1 MSDSEV
7 FYTNNLLTIFN
18 TSVVPQSNAVEEV
31 IKKLNKSNISRPDES
46 VLLVIS
52 KSNNLLQYCNAKTTY
67 ALNLYRELKG
77 APTTNTKKFLSHKLQ
92 LTISGSCVKDK
103 PLLLSARDRDGI
115 KMVKLL
121 RHTMPN
127 LSATENEEEGSM
139 EREAVQL
146 LQLETTDL
154 AFLRMRMETILV
166 PDNLPGVGT
175 GGRIDVLIMDMC
187 SGTLDNTPPFTFMV
201 DILTC
206 QAVRVLEAVKHM
218 HSLGLV
224 HNDIKYGNIFVVDN
238 VWYLA
243 DFGSMKKVGRL
254 VTSTT
259 FAYYR
264 SNIIHQPAD
273 PRVDYYMLLVV
284 LLKQTLP
291 DVTLA
296 ETLFYDKLDTHINHA
311 KMMLY
316 VQQFKEEKLKVEEY
330 VPFLTLL
337 TDIMVLAELV

>member
-1 MSDSEV
+1 MTV
-7 FYTNNLLTIFN
+7 FN
-18 TSVVPQSNAVEEV
+18 TSAVPQSNAVEEV

-52 KSNNLLQYCNAKTTY
+52 KSNNLLQYCNAKTDY
-67 ALNLYRELKG
+67 AVNLYRELKG
-77 APTTNTKKFLSHKLQ
+77 APTTNTKNFLSRELHM
-92 LTISGSCVKDK
+92 TINGSFVKDK
-103 PLLLSARDRDGI
+103 PMLLSARNRDGI

-121 RHTMPN
+121 RRTLPN
-127 LSATENEEEGSM
+127 LSVSENQEEGIM
-139 EREAVQL
+139 EREAVKL

-154 AFLRMRMETILV
+154 AFLRMRVEPILV

-175 GGRIDVLIMDMC
+175 GGLIDVLIMDMC
-187 SGTLDNTPPFTFMV
+187 SGTLDDTPPFTFMV
-201 DILTC
+201 DILTA
-206 QAVRVLEAVKHM
+206 QAVRILEAVKHM

-224 HNDIKYGNIFVVDN
+224 HNDIKYGNIFVINN

-243 DFGSMKKVGRL
+243 DFGSMKKVGHS

-291 DVTLA
+291 DVKLA
-296 ETLFYDKLDTHINHA
+296 ATLFYDILDTHINHA

-316 VQQFKEEKLKVEEY
+316 VQQFKEEKLRAEEY
-330 VPFLTLL
+330 AHSWPISWWWLSLFVHIIFCF
-337 TDIMVLAELV
+337 

>member
-46 VLLVIS
+46 VMLLIS
-52 KSNNLLQYCNAKTTY
+52 KSNNLLQYCNAQTTY

-77 APTTNTKKFLSHKLQ
+77 APTTNTKNFLSHKLHM
-92 LTISGSCVKDK
+92 TINGSCVKDK
-103 PLLLSARDRDGI
+103 PLLLSARNRDGI

-127 LSATENEEEGSM
+127 LSASENQEEGSM

-154 AFLRMRMETILV
+154 AFLRMKMETILV

-175 GGRIDVLIMDMC
+175 GGQIDVLIMDMC

>member
-1 MSDSEV
+1 MLDSEV

-46 VLLVIS
+46 VMLVIS
-52 KSNNLLQYCNAKTTY
+52 KSNNLLQYCNAQTTY

-77 APTTNTKKFLSHKLQ
+77 APTTNTKNFLSHKLHM
-92 LTISGSCVKDK
+92 TINGSCVKDK
-103 PLLLSARDRDGI
+103 PLLLSARNRDGI

-127 LSATENEEEGSM
+127 LSASENQEEGSM

-154 AFLRMRMETILV
+154 AFLRMKMETILV
-166 PDNLPGVGT
+166 PGNLPGVGT
-175 GGRIDVLIMDMC
+175 GGQIDVLIMDMC

-206 QAVRVLEAVKHM
+206 QAVRVLEAVKYM

-243 DFGSMKKVGRL
+243 DFGSMKKVGRP